1 MGYAI
6 AAEAARRGAEVTLV
20 TGPTTID
27 MPPVHD
33 VVRVRRAGEMH
44 DAVMSRAA
52 GMQLVV
58 MAAAV
63 ADYTP
68 AEHARQKVPKE
79 GETLTVVLRKTRDI
93 LGDLGQLRLAAGRG
107 PVLVGFAAETENVLA
122 HAAAKRERKHVDM
135 IVANDVSRSDA
146 GFDVDANAVT
156 VITAADGME
165 PLPLQPK
172 ARVAAQILDRVEKL
186 LSGSRSTHGTS
197 EVRG

>member
-1 MGYAI
+1 
-6 AAEAARRGAEVTLV
+6 
-20 TGPTTID
+20 
-27 MPPVHD
+27 
-33 VVRVRRAGEMH
+33 
-44 DAVMSRAA
+44 
-52 GMQLVV
+52 MQLVV

-156 VITAADGME
+156 VITADGME